1 MKTEYT
7 AISCTRTTVIF
18 SHLACLCKCFQ
29 CSDLLHSHSPVS
41 EHPAGP
47 GVSLDDTAGP
57 QGDRLVLVAPV
68 VRVVGV
74 VGVPTS
80 ESCEE
85 HR

>member
-1 MKTEYT
+1 M
-7 AISCTRTTVIF
+7 
-18 SHLACLCKCFQ
+18 
-29 CSDLLHSHSPVS
+29 S

-68 VRVVGV
+68 VRVVRV

-80 ESCEE
+80 ASCDE
-85 HR
+85 HG